1 MVINWLKPPW
11 TKKPRQKECHQVL
24 DILILANICFFH
36 LVAWALIQEND
47 TSMPN
52 DEYVL
57 KSLWLLSFQVSQA
70 ISPPE
75 PGMLKDF
82 FMETT

>member
-11 TKKPRQKECHQVL
+11 TKNPRQKESHQVL
-24 DILILANICFFH
+24 DIFIPANICFFH
-36 LVAWALIQEND
+36 LVARAPIQENV

-52 DEYVL
+52 DDYVL

-75 PGMLKDF
+75 PRTLRGF